1 MEKNTYLN
9 NSLNASEW
17 NKYAD
22 ERDLN
27 AALTA
32 GNYSDLTYLAERGS
46 KEAKSQLARLLC
58 SVDEADLSDE
68 AIYWIGQAAYAG
80 DTWAMKR
87 MGLAYLRGE
96 GVGRNKPEALKWF
109 ERAANAGDAEAKQLL
124 RYYDDEAYT
133 VVKWHCCA
141 HRAKR
146 PSERHLAA

>member
-68 AIYWIGQAAYAG
+68 AIYWSWAG
-80 DTWAMKR
+80 C
-87 MGLAYLRGE
+87 LRRRHLG
-96 GVGRNKPEALKWF
+96 
-109 ERAANAGDAEAKQLL
+109 
-124 RYYDDEAYT
+124 YEAYGT
-133 VVKWHCCA
+133 GL
-141 HRAKR
+141 
-146 PSERHLAA
+146 LARRRRGAQQARSLEMV

>member
-1 MEKNTYLN
+1 MGKNTYLN

-58 SVDEADLSDE
+58 SVDEGDLSDE
-68 AIYWIGQAAYAG
+68 AIYRIGQAAYAG

-87 MGLAYLRGE
+87 YGTGLLARRRRGAQQARSLE
-96 GVGRNKPEALKWF
+96 MV
-109 ERAANAGDAEAKQLL
+109 
-124 RYYDDEAYT
+124 
-133 VVKWHCCA
+133 
-141 HRAKR
+141 
-146 PSERHLAA
+146 